1 MKEELEHKLWKDF
14 YDFRETYSCCH
25 ELCQIESMQQLF
37 DIILTLQE
45 SLKAQKHDILT
56 TLKSLY
62 ETKQITKEEYAVW
75 KALYER
81 TKWIE
86 VPSIIVRGELT
97 GLINKLS
104 ENGKNES

>member
-14 YDFRETYSCCH
+14 YILQDTHNLCH
-25 ELCQIESMQQLF
+25 ELCQIESLQQLF
-37 DIILTLQE
+37 DTILTLQE
-45 SLKAQKHDILT
+45 SIKAQRNDILT

-62 ETKQITKEEYAVW
+62 ETKQITQEEYNEW
-75 KALYER
+75 KVVYER
-81 TKWIE
+81 TNWIE
-86 VPSIIVRGELT
+86 VPSIIIRGELT